1 MADTRMNP
9 QGRGQRKDRFV
20 NDILVEPGELKF
32 LRQRATIAQV
42 NAGLTLLPALPGYKY
57 KLVDAALIAVGGAV
71 AAATTVDILA
81 TLAGSSRKLLAVAV
95 AALTQ
100 SALVR
105 AGAANA
111 TILADGASFTAND
124 ANTAITIGKTGSTA
138 TTATH
143 VDVLLS
149 YVVEEA

>member
-1 MADTRMNP
+1 MLP
-9 QGRGQRKDRFV
+9 QGAGQRVHQYINDVLIRFGE
-20 NDILVEPGELKF
+20 VEA
-32 LRQRATIAQV
+32 LRTRATIAQV
-42 NAGLTLLPALPGYKY
+42 NAGLTLLPALPGVKY
-57 KLVDAALIAVGGAV
+57 QVLDAIMIAVGGAV
-71 AAATTVDILA
+71 AAATTVDLLA
-81 TLAGSSRKLLAVAV
+81 TASGSSRKLLAVAV

-124 ANTAITIGKTGSTA
+124 ANTAVTLGKTGSTA

-143 VDVLLS
+143 VDITIF
-149 YVVEEA
+149 YVCSQA